1 MATSVSIIATTVIV
15 TRKYSTFAEATTTV
29 VLIQRM
35 MDLATWMMRV
45 MLTVLVE
52 LFLTDLNLV
61 MEFVTM
67 TTDSSKNAISLKTF

>member
-1 MATSVSIIATTVIV
+1 MATSVSIIATIVIV
-15 TRKYSTFAEATTTV
+15 NRKYSTFAEATTTV

-52 LFLTDLNLV
+52 LFLIDLNLV

-67 TTDSSKNAISLKTF
+67 TTDSSKNTISLITF

>member
-1 MATSVSIIATTVIV
+1 MATSVFIIATTVIV

-35 MDLATWMMRV
+35 MNLATWMMKV
-45 MLTVLVE
+45 MLTVLAE
-52 LFLTDLNLV
+52 LFLIDLNLV

-67 TTDSSKNAISLKTF
+67 TTDSSKNAISLITV

>member
-35 MDLATWMMRV
+35 MTLATWMMEV

-61 MEFVTM
+61 VEFVTM
-67 TTDSSKNAISLKTF
+67 TIDSSKNTISLITF

>member
-1 MATSVSIIATTVIV
+1 MATSASIIATTVIV

-29 VLIQRM
+29 VLIQRKM
-35 MDLATWMMRV
+35 TLATWMMKV

-61 MEFVTM
+61 VEFVTM
-67 TTDSSKNAISLKTF
+67 TTDSSKNTISLIMI